1 MRPASSGSGSS
12 ICTSRRPGRS
22 SAASSISRRLVSAS
36 SSSLR
41 LGLPAP
47 RSACRSAAPSKH
59 ARNCVA
65 GGVRVKDCVAGGVRA
80 KELYSG
86 AWLSYH
92 TYTTH
97 IPRICHACITPMP
110 RICMHLRDGGVVM
123 LGRAAVELTRREER
137 LRLVQDDH
145 AHLHRVGAAWGSHR
159 GALAG
164 SVTQGCSLGT
174 SG

>member
-1 MRPASSGSGSS
+1 MAARPASSGSGSS

-65 GGVRVKDCVAGGVRA
+65 GGVRVK
-80 KELYSG
+80 ELHSS

-92 TYTTH
+92 VYTTH
-97 IPRICHACITPMP
+97 IPRIYHACITPMP
-110 RICMHLRDGGVVM
+110 RMRHAY
-123 LGRAAVELTRREER
+123 AAHV
-137 LRLVQDDH
+137 H
-145 AHLHRVGAAWGSHR
+145 APA
-159 GALAG
+159 
-164 SVTQGCSLGT
+164 
-174 SG
+174 